1 MVDSITGGASQWT
14 VPMFM
19 LKAVMA
25 GRKNI
30 PHRISAY
37 SKKRHQSEPVISGT
51 PLVRSRRPGYA
62 TETWAVAALD
72 CRI

>member
-1 MVDSITGGASQWT
+1 MVDSNTGGASQWT
-14 VPMFM
+14 VPMSM

-30 PHRISAY
+30 PQRISAY
-37 SKKRHQSEPVISGT
+37 SKKRPHSEPVISGT
-51 PLVRSRRPGYA
+51 PLLRSRRPGYA
-62 TETWAVAALD
+62 TESWAGAALD